1 MRLRIADRILVA
13 VAGLLLL
20 AACAGIVAQMFFSV
34 DLVSLAVR
42 AFSSEAPQVRWGLI
56 GLAAVLLLL
65 GAYCVMVLFRH
76 RRRKDKFILQKN
88 DSGEL
93 AISIKAL
100 ENMVRKC
107 IDQHQELDIQHLYLE
122 NRKDGL
128 LIRLRGSVAGGISIP
143 LTVEALQKQ
152 IRQYVT
158 ACSGVEIR
166 GVRVQIESSGED
178 AADAPFAIAAPAAKP
193 LLKEP
198 APEPVPCPG
207 AEEPVPVP
215 VAEPEPAAA
224 PAETE
229 QETRPAPPEPVI
241 LIPAEEDD
249 RPLHQRLFSA
259 EPEACIVPEPP
270 AEPEAAAWEKPEPEN
285 AAAAECAPEA
295 PEMPETEE
303 TASGGMTD
311 FAEPD
316 EAGAETEPAGETAEE
331 PVEEAEQPEEPAE
344 EENAEESEEPENPEE
359 PSDAER
365 PKADPEFLA
374 SLSAFDQIVTGKKD
388 GEV

>member
-13 VAGLLLL
+13 IAGLLLL
-20 AACAGIVAQMFFSV
+20 AICAGIVAQMFFSV

-42 AFSSEAPQVRWGLI
+42 AFSSDAPQVRWGLI
-56 GLAAVLLLL
+56 GLAAVFLLL
-65 GAYCVMVLFRH
+65 GGYCVMVLFRH

-93 AISIKAL
+93 AISVKAL
-100 ENMVRKC
+100 EHMVQKC
-107 IDQHQELDIQHLYLE
+107 VDQHPEMDIQHLYLE

-158 ACSGVEIR
+158 ACSGVEIK
-166 GVRVQIESSGED
+166 GIRVQIESSGGD
-178 AADAPFAIAAPAAKP
+178 AADAPFTIAPPAAKP

-198 APEPVPCPG
+198 APETAAVYP
-207 AEEPVPVP
+207 AE
-215 VAEPEPAAA
+215 APAAA
-224 PAETE
+224 PEAAAVSE
-229 QETRPAPPEPVI
+229 PAPVEPVQEIRPVSPEPVI
-241 LIPAEEDD
+241 PVPDEDDD

-259 EPEACIVPEPP
+259 EPEACIVPAPP
-270 AEPEAAAWEKPEPEN
+270 AEPAEAVTDDPAAASDAEDEPDGLQPEIPEAEEPAISRETTDSAESEEADGQSAPEQESPDGMPEN
-285 AAAAECAPEA
+285 AWEALNDPEGS
-295 PEMPETEE
+295 E
-303 TASGGMTD
+303 AS
-311 FAEPD
+311 
-316 EAGAETEPAGETAEE
+316 
-331 PVEEAEQPEEPAE
+331 EQPEKAE
-344 EENAEESEEPENPEE
+344 EASGTEA
-359 PSDAER
+359 

-388 GEV
+388 EAE